1 MGASDL
7 TTKDVARLL
16 QVSEATVKRWAD
28 DGLLVAN
35 KTAGGHR
42 RFNIQTVGRFKRDQG
57 IPPSSQQPAGSAP
70 KKVTIVS
77 VERFTQLLLRGDA
90 AEIEGSLISAYLEN
104 QDLAGLFDSL
114 VAESM
119 HRIGEMWFN
128 GRASVADEHLATRVL
143 LRALQKLRA
152 VVVRR
157 EPLGVKAICCGIEGD
172 LHEVPI
178 HLAEIIVEAQGWQ
191 TANLGPNT
199 PLFAL
204 RDMASHYKPGLI
216 CISARTV
223 ADLDRATN
231 DYALL
236 RKVADKAGTKL
247 VVGGEAF
254 RDRAIRERFP
264 AEFYGMDFRAFS
276 EFMNNLGRQS

>member
-1 MGASDL
+1 MRASDL

-28 DGLLVAN
+28 EGLLLPN

-42 RFNIQTVGRFKRDQG
+42 RFNIQSVGRFKRERG
-57 IPPSSQQPAGSAP
+57 ILPPSPKPARSGTRKAAA
-70 KKVTIVS
+70 VS
-77 VERFTQLLLRGDA
+77 VERFTQLLLRADT

-104 QDLAGLFDSL
+104 HDLATLFDSL
-114 VAESM
+114 VTSSM
-119 HRIGEMWFN
+119 HRIGDMWFN
-128 GRASVADEHLATRVL
+128 GTATVADEHLASRVL

-152 VVVRR
+152 VVIRR
-157 EPLGVKAICCGIEGD
+157 EPVGAKAICCGIEGD
-172 LHEVPI
+172 LHEIPI

-204 RDMASHYKPGLI
+204 RDMASHYKPELI
-216 CISARTV
+216 CIAARTV
-223 ADLDRATN
+223 ADLDRATS
-231 DYALL
+231 DYAHL

-247 VVGGEAF
+247 IVGGEAF

-276 EFMNNLGRQS
+276 KFMNSLVTS

>member
-28 DGLLVAN
+28 EGLLVPN

-42 RFNIQTVGRFKRDQG
+42 RFNIQNVGRFKRERG
-57 IPPSSQQPAGSAP
+57 ILPPSPKLAGSGTRKAA
-70 KKVTIVS
+70 VVS
-77 VERFTQLLLRGDA
+77 VERFTQLLLRGDT

-104 QDLAGLFDSL
+104 HDLAGLFDSL
-114 VAESM
+114 VTNSM
-119 HRIGEMWFN
+119 HRIGDMWFN
-128 GRASVADEHLATRVL
+128 GTATVADEHLASRVL
-143 LRALQKLRA
+143 LRALQKLRP
-152 VVVRR
+152 VVIRR
-157 EPLGVKAICCGIEGD
+157 EPVGANAICCGIEGD
-172 LHEVPI
+172 LHEIPI

-204 RDMASHYKPGLI
+204 RDMASHYKPRLI
-216 CISARTV
+216 CIAARTV
-223 ADLDRATN
+223 ADLDRATS
-231 DYALL
+231 DYAQL
-236 RKVADKAGTKL
+236 RKVTDKAGTKL

-264 AEFYGMDFRAFS
+264 AEFYGMDFRALS
-276 EFMNNLGRQS
+276 KFMNSLVTS